1 MLVFSQTP
9 TYLRSAADEL
19 FEKGDPPPIAPI
31 VDVSSTTLRLDEA
44 ESIIEEGRDDDDV
57 A

>member
-1 MLVFSQTP
+1 MFIFPQTP
-9 TYLRSAADEL
+9 TYLRSAAEL

-44 ESIIEEGRDDDDV
+44 DSIIEEGRDDDDV

>member
-1 MLVFSQTP
+1 MLIFSQTP

-31 VDVSSTTLRLDEA
+31 VDVSSTLRLDEA